1 MWLRVGLCI
10 AVLCLPGWCGAQ
22 VDVEPDTLSGYVDL
36 EAIGLLDGV
45 EATVDLSLR
54 SPMLHRIGA
63 VEQKENPR
71 LAEALLGLQLIRAQT
86 FQAKKADF
94 AQLAKEYS
102 DGPSKVKGGY
112 LGKFGR
118 GAMDKG
124 FEEAAFKLNK
134 GQVSGVVE
142 TPFGFHII
150 KRTK

>member
-1 MWLRVGLCI
+1 MSDAKRTKKQ
-10 AVLCLPGWCGAQ
+10 AK
-22 VDVEPDTLSGYVDL
+22 T
-36 EAIGLLDGV
+36 
-45 EATVDLSLR
+45 R
-54 SPMLHRIGA
+54 
-63 VEQKENPR
+63 
-71 LAEALLGLQLIRAQT
+71 AEMILKKA
-86 FQAKKADF
+86 QAKKADF